1 MGFLKSYLLLFI
13 LFIPGALAAQN
24 IAFTRTVGFALHP
37 GFVFAHTEDAQN
49 MQAHTMGFELQL
61 GKTAISN
68 RKWTDGYRNPKTGI
82 NFLYMNL
89 GQPELTGNV
98 FAIIPNFETTL
109 SKSPKHEISM
119 RIGTG
124 LGYLTR
130 RFDPFT
136 NRRNLSIG
144 SHMNG
149 AMQIFF
155 LYNWQLEKMR
165 LNAGLGLTHF
175 SNASVNVP
183 NLGVNMPSIYLGAH
197 YFLNDRNKK
206 PLFKDTTRVMPYE
219 FYAAIARNERS
230 IANPTKFVVGHFAAL
245 KLKRISKTR
254 FWHFGVDVFLD
265 KTHVFMEDPEK
276 SRKGLMPW
284 EMTEIGARVGYIWR
298 MSCIDFS
305 TDVGLYAWRPSK
317 NKAFTY
323 QMLGLKYNLN
333 DSWFLQGNL
342 KIHYGTADF
351 FDIGMGYKL
360 KSLK

>member
-1 MGFLKSYLLLFI
+1 MGRLKSYLALFVF
-13 LFIPGALAAQN
+13 LIPGFIRAQQ
-24 IAFTRTVGFALHP
+24 IEFTRTVGMAVHP
-37 GFVFAHTEDAQN
+37 GFVFAHTEDARN
-49 MQAHTMGFELQL
+49 MQAHSLGFELQI
-61 GKTAISN
+61 GKTNLKN
-68 RKWTDGYRNPKTGI
+68 RQWTEGYRFPRPGI
-82 NFLYMNL
+82 NILYMNL

-109 SKSPKHEISM
+109 SKNSRHEISI

-149 AMQIFF
+149 AMQMFF
-155 LYNWQLEKMR
+155 LYNWHLEKMR

-197 YFLNDRNKK
+197 YFLKQRQKE
-206 PLFKDTTRVMPYE
+206 PLFKDTTRVMPFECYV
-219 FYAAIARNERS
+219 AIARNERS
-230 IANPTKFVVGHFAAL
+230 VANPTKFLVGHLAAL
-245 KLKRISKTR
+245 KLKRISKTH
-254 FWHFGVDVFLD
+254 FWHYGVDLFLD
-265 KTHVFMEDPEK
+265 KTHVFMEDPDK
-276 SRKGLMPW
+276 SRKGLKPW
-284 EMTEIGARVGYIWR
+284 EMTELGVRAGYIWR

-305 TDVGLYAWRPSK
+305 TDIGIYAWRPSK

-333 DSWFLQGNL
+333 DQWFLQGNL

-351 FDIGMGYKL
+351 FDMGIGYKWS
-360 KSLK
+360 KIK